1 MSIFER
7 FNEETR
13 EFFQNIMDKEPL
25 NYLEASGLYGVI
37 AQGRYNV
44 SVLETLYNH
53 AQSPE
58 LKQLIKQAQDTLTK
72 SLINKSEDLLQESG
86 GKIPSVTFP
95 RRTLHKTPLDIH
107 PDARLTDAEV
117 AIAVGS
123 IAKASQLAMLAALHQ
138 SYQVE
143 VALMYR
149 RLLNDGLDWDYRLLQ
164 LMLKNGWLPKLHKVV
179 N

>member
-1 MSIFER
+1 MSFFER
-7 FNEETR
+7 INEETR
-13 EFFQNIMDKEPL
+13 EFFQNMLDKEPL

-53 AQSPE
+53 AQNAE
-58 LKQLIKQAQDTLTK
+58 LKQLIRQAEESLTK
-72 SLINKSEDLLQESG
+72 TLIDKSEDLLQENG
-86 GKIPSVTFP
+86 TQLPSVTFP
-95 RRTLHKTPLDIH
+95 RRTLHKSPLDIH
-107 PDARLTDAEV
+107 PDARLSDAEV

-123 IAKASQLAMLAALHQ
+123 IAKASQMAMLAALHQ

-164 LMLKNGWLPKLHKVV
+164 LMLKNGWLPKLHKVI